1 MEKVP
6 VGNVSVMSDL
16 ASMNKSERDVTF
28 GHSSSNDTLILQT
41 CEKAGELP
49 VTSLGIIGNVLVL
62 WVWQA
67 DSSFIP
73 ATFFIKYLA
82 TCDLLFSASTFV
94 KIFDFMP
101 VVVVSSFTTFFIKM
115 SVHVTLALAVSRCVA
130 VYRPLRV
137 TLILSRRRVIVVS
150 VVIACWCFLLQGLQ
164 LCSRYVIL
172 FGDDYDKRS
181 ILAICFLFLS
191 YCLPLLPM
199 VGCNVALLC
208 KVYRRDVTSH
218 MSHDQA
224 RASRQQTRRLTLGV
238 VCITTTSV
246 LAYPVIFSVITPIRW
261 KQPAYLVTFNII
273 ASCVSN
279 LLIGINSSINVIYY
293 VIFASEFR
301 RLLVL
306 RFTRLWG
313 CCKRR
318 YAGY

>member
-1 MEKVP
+1 MRGDGLFYDCRK
-6 VGNVSVMSDL
+6 
-16 ASMNKSERDVTF
+16 
-28 GHSSSNDTLILQT
+28 
-41 CEKAGELP
+41 
-49 VTSLGIIGNVLVL
+49 
-62 WVWQA
+62 A

-115 SVHVTLALAVSRCVA
+115 SVHVTLALAVS
-130 VYRPLRV
+130 
-137 TLILSRRRVIVVS
+137 
-150 VVIACWCFLLQGLQ
+150 
-164 LCSRYVIL
+164 
-172 FGDDYDKRS
+172 
-181 ILAICFLFLS
+181 
-191 YCLPLLPM
+191 
-199 VGCNVALLC
+199 
-208 KVYRRDVTSH
+208 
-218 MSHDQA
+218 
-224 RASRQQTRRLTLGV
+224 
-238 VCITTTSV
+238 
-246 LAYPVIFSVITPIRW
+246 
-261 KQPAYLVTFNII
+261 
-273 ASCVSN
+273 SN